1 MLEIKSFQKG
11 KKLVLHVSKPAVN
24 NLFSH
29 VDKQLESKSE
39 RKESFWSVF

>member
-11 KKLVLHVSKPAVN
+11 KKKLVLHVSKPAVN

-39 RKESFWSVF
+39 RK